1 MERINID
8 DLKNDGHGWVL
19 HIPWGAAKPNRRWRT
34 VPLDTKSRKFGLEFR
49 RYIQRDRGVPYYDEN
64 DPEGSADAANA
75 LFLNEDGKRWR
86 AEGMQSFV
94 RRLGSAVNV
103 PGAHVHRFRHTFGTW
118 CAGRGMNVAQ
128 IMFVGGWSSPNAALR
143 YIKFTAHDAVRFFS
157 ETND

>member
-1 MERINID
+1 
-8 DLKNDGHGWVL
+8 
-19 HIPWGAAKPNRRWRT
+19 
-34 VPLDTKSRKFGLEFR
+34 
-49 RYIQRDRGVPYYDEN
+49 
-64 DPEGSADAANA
+64 
-75 LFLNEDGKRWR
+75 
-86 AEGMQSFV
+86 MQSFV

-157 ETND
+157 ETNH